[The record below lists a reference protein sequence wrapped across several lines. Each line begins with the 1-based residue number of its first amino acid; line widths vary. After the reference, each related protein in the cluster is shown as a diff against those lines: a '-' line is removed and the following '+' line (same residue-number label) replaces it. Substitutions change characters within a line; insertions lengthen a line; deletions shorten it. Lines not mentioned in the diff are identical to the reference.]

1 MAAFPKDASVGCDS
15 TRPHRG
21 CSTTVVEVKSY
32 LRCPAEGATADAVA
46 VVYVLAMMR
55 RRMAAKPILD
65 PDDESIPAWKRQSM
79 QRSLRSAHARVHAR
93 SDRFVS
99 AATKLLHE
107 RGNTDFTVQD
117 VVDRSK
123 MSIRTF
129 YKYFGSKEDLLLAV
143 YETVVAREAVP
154 RLRKRI
160 EKLRDPLARFQAYV
174 ETIVEL
180 TAKTGP
186 VGRMLIH
193 YHNRLAETRPADL
206 ATATKPQF
214 ELLVKLIR
222 DIARTQPLR
231 RDLTVET
238 AARLTHYTVLA
249 AAHGRALGSEGAA
262 DIPAEAIWQFC
273 VAGLVKRDS

>member
-1 MAAFPKDASVGCDS
+1 
-15 TRPHRG
+15 
-21 CSTTVVEVKSY
+21 
-32 LRCPAEGATADAVA
+32 
-46 VVYVLAMMR
+46 MMS
-55 RRMAAKPILD
+55 RMAVKPHVDL
-65 PDDESIPAWKRQSM
+65 DDESIPAWQRQSM
-79 QRSLRSAHARVHAR
+79 QRSLRSARARVHAR
-93 SDRFVS
+93 SHRFVS
-99 AATKLLHE
+99 AATRLLQDT
-107 RGNTDFTVQD
+107 GSTAFTVQD

-160 EKLRDPLARFQAYV
+160 EKFKDPLLRFKAYV
-174 ETIVEL
+174 EAVVEL
-180 TAKTGP
+180 TARTGP

-193 YHNRLAETRPADL
+193 YHNRLAETRPTDL

-214 ELLVKLIR
+214 ELLVELIR

-231 RDLTVET
+231 RDLTLET

-249 AAHGRALGSEGAA
+249 AAHGRALGSEGAV
-262 DIPAEAIWQFC
+262 DIPTETIWRFC
-273 VAGLVKRDS
+273 AAGIGFTVRTSGSGSRA